1 MVATVLLWWLVAL
14 QSHFFREEEM
24 LLSYFYK
31 KGLTVVLRVDGQLLP
46 ELSRLGTINVMA
58 AAETISRPK
67 AKEFIFANSH
77 FEIIAAH
84 FESN

>member
-1 MVATVLLWWLVAL
+1 MKANLTSYFIL
-14 QSHFFREEEM
+14 SNNSEM
-24 LLSYFYK
+24 LL
-31 KGLTVVLRVDGQLLP
+31 LILRVDGQLLP

>member
-1 MVATVLLWWLVAL
+1 MKANLI
-14 QSHFFREEEM
+14 
-24 LLSYFYK
+24 SYFI
-31 KGLTVVLRVDGQLLP
+31 LENNSELLLLILRVEHQLLP

>member
-1 MVATVLLWWLVAL
+1 MSKV
-14 QSHFFREEEM
+14 E
-24 LLSYFYK
+24 
-31 KGLTVVLRVDGQLLP
+31 GQRLP
-46 ELSRLGTINVMA
+46 ELSKLGTINVMA

>member
-1 MVATVLLWWLVAL
+1 MILKCYNLI
-14 QSHFFREEEM
+14 FREK
-24 LLSYFYK
+24 S
-31 KGLTVVLRVDGQLLP
+31 QLLP

-84 FESN
+84 FELN

>member
-1 MVATVLLWWLVAL
+1 MKANLMPYFIL
-14 QSHFFREEEM
+14 SNNSEM
-24 LLSYFYK
+24 LSLI
-31 KGLTVVLRVDGQLLP
+31 LRVEHQLLP

>member
-1 MVATVLLWWLVAL
+1 MKANLI
-14 QSHFFREEEM
+14 
-24 LLSYFYK
+24 SYFI
-31 KGLTVVLRVDGQLLP
+31 LENNSELLLLILRVEHQLLP
-46 ELSRLGTINVMA
+46 ELSRLRTINVMA

-84 FESN
+84 FESS

>member
-1 MVATVLLWWLVAL
+1 MKANLTSYFIL
-14 QSHFFREEEM
+14 SNNSEM
-24 LLSYFYK
+24 LLFIS
-31 KGLTVVLRVDGQLLP
+31 RSEDHLLP

>member
-1 MVATVLLWWLVAL
+1 MQRA
-14 QSHFFREEEM
+14 S
-24 LLSYFYK
+24 
-31 KGLTVVLRVDGQLLP
+31 DLP